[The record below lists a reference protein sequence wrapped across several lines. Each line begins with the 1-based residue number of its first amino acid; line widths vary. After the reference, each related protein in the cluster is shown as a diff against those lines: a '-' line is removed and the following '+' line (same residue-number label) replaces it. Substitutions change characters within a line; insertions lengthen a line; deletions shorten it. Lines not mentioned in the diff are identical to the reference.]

1 MASPK
6 KKKGGGREKSKE
18 RRKSKRKGGKR
29 QECIQEMLA
38 NKNTLLRKN
47 RQMHKKC
54 INFVQ
59 VNAIVNSRIHRP
71 HNTFVMAYLKCL

>member
-1 MASPK
+1 MDFENRVNHIFSTI
-6 KKKGGGREKSKE
+6 GCMERE
-18 RRKSKRKGGKR
+18 GGKR